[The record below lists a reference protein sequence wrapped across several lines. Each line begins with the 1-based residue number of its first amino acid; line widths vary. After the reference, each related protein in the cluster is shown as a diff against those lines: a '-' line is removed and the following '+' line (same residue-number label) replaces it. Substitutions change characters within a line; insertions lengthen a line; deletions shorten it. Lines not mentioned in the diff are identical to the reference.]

1 MEVLAEW
8 TMTTVTAAEARK
20 TGASVGAARNRKRM

>member
-1 MEVLAEW
+1 MEVLAQW